1 MSRVLK
7 FDSYF
12 RLNEENA
19 VFDKAGIAKRIK
31 EETGLQDKD
40 IALSLANLIN
50 GKTRAN
56 LTSNDIKLL
65 QFLIFDD
72 KSQIDG
78 LYGKQTISQLKK
90 IQQGKLGLTGKDV
103 DGIWGPTTAAGFL
116 DKAITAFTLKE
127 YGKQFGV
134 KIPDNFDPR
143 KLSANKNTGANSST
157 STNTSTNSTTNTTA
171 NSGGTKTTSSEFIN
185 NILKDLLSA
194 ISGATEDE
202 DGIYYAL
209 NDIRDKKDFEELE
222 NLWNS
227 FVTQPL
233 LDRSG
238 GWKKSSTIED
248 IKKYDTSKEKKIV
261 TLRNA
266 ISKYLDRGEIDH
278 INNFLPKDIE
288 KFEY

>member
-90 IQQGKLGLTGKDV
+90 IQEGKLGLTGKDV
-103 DGIWGPTTAAGFL
+103 DGIWGPNTAAGFL

-143 KLSANKNTGANSST
+143 KLGANKNTGTNSST
-157 STNTSTNSTTNTTA
+157 SNNTSTNTTTN
-171 NSGGTKTTSSEFIN
+171 SEVTKKSSEFIN
-185 NILKDLLSA
+185 NIAKNIIVA
-194 ISGATEDE
+194 ISGLSEDE
-202 DGIYYAL
+202 DAIYREFGE
-209 NDIRDKKDFEELE
+209 IETKKDFEELE

-233 LDRSG
+233 LDKTS
-238 GWKKSSTIED
+238 WTDSTTID
-248 IKKYDTSKEKKIV
+248 QLKKYDVNKKNKII
-261 TLRNA
+261 TLRNTIA
-266 ISKYLDRGEIDH
+266 KYLNRSEINY
-278 INNFLPKDIE
+278 INNRLPKDVE
-288 KFEY
+288 KFEL